1 MCARM
6 EKRAAINVPENMVL
20 ICNACNM
27 EMTAAM
33 QVIARREKCRQMG
46 QIQVLEDGDLP
57 GPMSDWELIVIGN
70 SRIQRWLNSMDM
82 VAEYS
87 VWKMARLGELMSPTT

>member
-1 MCARM
+1 
-6 EKRAAINVPENMVL
+6 
-20 ICNACNM
+20 
-27 EMTAAM
+27 M